1 MSETIQASLAKVMH
15 DVREVAKND
24 RNTAQNFS
32 FRGIDAVVNAVAP
45 ALRAHN
51 VVVMPHVEEYNFNNM
66 TTSGGKSAMH
76 VTLKVRYRFTGQG
89 GDFLDSVVMG
99 EAIDYG
105 DKAVSKAMSVAF
117 RTVLLQALVL
127 PTDDVD
133 PDAQSYERTSPRQTY
148 QATAAAPVAIANET
162 DPWAVVEKPQ
172 ADHVSNA
179 VELIQE
185 NMGGVEQK
193 TPPNCQCGKPMKWSD
208 GISKKDG
215 KTPWGKLSCG
225 DWNKNRGAGC
235 DEIQWFV
242 VSKTTGQ
249 WRPQ

>member
-15 DVREVAKND
+15 DVREVAKKD

-76 VTLKVRYRFTGQG
+76 VTLKVRYRFTGQE

-133 PDAQSYERTSPRQTY
+133 PDAQSYERSNARQSY
-148 QATAAAPVAIANET
+148 QATAAAPVGVANET

-172 ADHVSNA
+172 AEHISTAIDEMA
-179 VELIQE
+179 ARIERA
-185 NMGGVEQK
+185 
-193 TPPNCQCGKPMKWSD
+193 GKPMQMLCKGCHDNKPMTWMS
-208 GISKKDG
+208 GISKKNQPYG
-215 KTPWGKLSCG
+215 KFDCWTCKDIIWYVI
-225 DWNKNRGAGC
+225 D
-235 DEIQWFV
+235 
-242 VSKTTGQ
+242 SKTGF
-249 WRPQ
+249 WREQAAK